1 MISFTHLLLIA
12 VVVLLLFGPTKISG
26 LSRGLGEGLRQF
38 KKGMNGEADIDVTD
52 SIKRLSDEDD
62 D

>member
-1 MISFTHLLLIA
+1 LLLIA
-12 VVVLLLFGPTKISG
+12 VVVLLLFGPTIISG